1 MARSVSYTFHAKD
14 QFTAV
19 ANRVKSSVTGIKE
32 RVKDLNRTLNDRRL
46 IESTRRINDQVG
58 SFAKKWSIASL
69 AVGAFA
75 GSAVVAAAKNEVM
88 RKSFDVL
95 TGSAEKGGKLLKDL
109 YAFAS
114 STPFEVTE
122 LGDAAKMLL
131 SMGIETEKVISSLGM
146 LGDMAAGADKPIS
159 ELALVYGQIM
169 STTFLTGE
177 DAMQLTNKNIGIR
190 DMIAKKLNVDMATVY
205 DLISSRMISAKFVEN
220 LLKEMVSEGGRYYN
234 MMEERSK
241 TLSGRWSNLADA
253 VTEFKITLGAAIIQH
268 LDLKKVVEDITKGV
282 YWLSDAIGKFAS
294 EHPTVFKYVLLFVG
308 ILAILGPIVL
318 AISAMVGAILAAASA
333 SGIFATA
340 MAIGAAVAAL
350 WAGATALIYTQWET
364 LGPYILGLWDLI
376 YQKIQR
382 VKSILKLVTWP
393 TRKLLELTGIIDAKS
408 TNQTDINVNIE
419 SPKGMPVEASST
431 SIGSP
436 NINVGLNMAGAR

>member
-19 ANRVKSSVTGIKE
+19 ANKVKSSVGDIKN
-32 RVKDLNRTLNDRRL
+32 RVKDLNRTLKDKSLLNSVRD
-46 IESTRRINDQVG
+46 INTSVG
-58 SFAKKWSIASL
+58 SFAKKWSVASL

-95 TGSAEKGGKLLKDL
+95 TGSVEKGGQLLKDL

-114 STPFEVTE
+114 KTPFEVTE

-131 SMGIETEKVISSLGM
+131 AMGIETEKVISSLGM
-146 LGDMAAGADKPIS
+146 LGDMAAAADRPIS
-159 ELALVYGQIM
+159 EFALVYGQIM
-169 STTFLTGE
+169 STTFLTGG
-177 DAMQLTNKNIGIR
+177 DAMQLTNKSIGIR

-220 LLKEMVSEGGRYYN
+220 LLKEMVAEGGQFYN

-241 TLSGRWSNLADA
+241 TLAGKWTNLADA

-282 YWLSDAIGKFAS
+282 YWLADAIGKFAS
-294 EHPTVFKYVLLFVG
+294 EHPTIFKYVLIFAA
-308 ILAILGPIVL
+308 ILTILGPIVL
-318 AISAMVGAILAAASA
+318 AISAMVGGIIAAASA
-333 SGIFATA
+333 SGIFAA
-340 MAIGAAVAAL
+340 ALGIGAAVAAA
-350 WAGATALIYTQWET
+350 WAAATALVYTQWET

-376 YQKIQR
+376 LQKINR
-382 VKSILKLVTWP
+382 VKSLLKIVTWP

-408 TNQTDINVNIE
+408 TNQTDINVNID
-419 SPKGMPVEASST
+419 SPKGLPVQASST
-431 SIGSP
+431 SVGSP